1 MHRTGY
7 ESVMWHIVQRTAAR
21 ALRRAGA
28 RRVVDRWLAG
38 LGVAVFAPV
47 D

>member
-7 ESVMWHIVQRTAAR
+7 ESVMWHIVKEQRFAR
-21 ALRRAGA
+21 IAGPALVALWVAG
-28 RRVVDRWLAG
+28 WLA
-38 LGVAVFAPV
+38 LAVTVFAPL